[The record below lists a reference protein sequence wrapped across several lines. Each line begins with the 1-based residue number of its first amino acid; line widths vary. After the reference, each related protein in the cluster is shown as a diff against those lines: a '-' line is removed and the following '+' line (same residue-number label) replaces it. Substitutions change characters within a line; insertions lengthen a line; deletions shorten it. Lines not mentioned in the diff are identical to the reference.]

1 MSRTGDFKVR
11 TKNSQPTWKTVTA
24 SKLSRCSDE
33 FSGCF
38 EFAFETT
45 LNVCINVCKIFCL
58 PLKWRCQWSHFSGLL
73 DYNTRYSSRWSEIH
87 NDYNLPIQS
96 RWRSWRTIWMSRLP
110 NFLHAALTTMTCDLI
125 SRSFKVRTKN
135 SQPTWKTVMAL
146 KLSRRRDNF
155 KDASNL
161 QPKLL

>member
-58 PLKWRCQWSHFSGLL
+58 PLKRRCEGSQFSGLI
-73 DYNTRYSSRWSEIH
+73 DYNTRYFCRCSEIH
-87 NDYNLPIQS
+87 NNYNLPIQS

-110 NFLHAALTTMTCDLI
+110 TFLHAALTTMSFDLGF
-125 SRSFKVRTKN
+125 SSFKVRTKN
-135 SQPTWKTVMAL
+135 VQPTWKTVMDS
-146 KLSRRRDNF
+146 KFSRCRD
-155 KDASNL
+155 
-161 QPKLL
+161 